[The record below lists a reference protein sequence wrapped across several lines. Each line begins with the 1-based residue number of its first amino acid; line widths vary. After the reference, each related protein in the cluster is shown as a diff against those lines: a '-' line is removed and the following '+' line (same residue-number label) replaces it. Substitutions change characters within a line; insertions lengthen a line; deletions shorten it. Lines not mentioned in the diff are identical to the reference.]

1 MKTTDKSDKQMW
13 IRRGKLTLYAIIAA
27 GIGLLI
33 GLYILAPMQAKSEG
47 YVPAAVS
54 KMPTRLSQFT
64 NQDGQQIVLP
74 VKLAADTDTRE
85 QGLNG
90 VGLEA
95 LDNTYLLYDQEDV
108 SSWSEDYRVKK
119 IKAPL
124 SFAVMDGQG
133 KVIAIKQVKTSDEEV
148 EVETDHRW
156 VLAMKDGLLD
166 RFGIKVGSKLSPDSI
181 QKSK

>member
-1 MKTTDKSDKQMW
+1 METTNESDKQMW
-13 IRRGKLTLYAIIAA
+13 LRRGKLTLYALIAA

-47 YVPAAVS
+47 YVPGAVS
-54 KMPTRLSQFT
+54 KMPTRLAQFT
-64 NQDGQQIVLP
+64 NPDGKQILLP
-74 VKLAADTDTRE
+74 VKLAADSDTRD

-90 VGLEA
+90 VGSEA

-108 SSWSEDYRVKK
+108 SSWSEDYSVKK

-148 EVETDHRW
+148 EVEKDHRW

-166 RFGIKVGSKLSPDSI
+166 KFGIQVGSKLVPGSI
-181 QKSK
+181 KSE